1 MGKNN
6 KRPVHLNLFVIRLP
20 VTGVVSIVH
29 RLTGVLLVL
38 VFPFFLYLLQES
50 LRDPAGFENVREL
63 LRRPTWR
70 VLSLLALWLVAQHF
84 FSGLRHLLLDVE
96 IGMERVQA
104 RLSAWLVFAAS
115 LLTVVAVGWLA

>member
-1 MGKNN
+1 MDKNN

-38 VFPFFLYLLQES
+38 VFPLFLYLLQES
-50 LRDPAGFENVREL
+50 LRDPAGFENVRAL
-63 LRRPTWR
+63 LRSPAGRA
-70 VLSLLALWLVAQHF
+70 LSLLALWLVAQHF

-96 IGMERVQA
+96 IGMERAQA
-104 RLSAWLVFAAS
+104 RVGAWLVFAAS
-115 LLTVVAVGWLA
+115 LLTVAMVGWLA